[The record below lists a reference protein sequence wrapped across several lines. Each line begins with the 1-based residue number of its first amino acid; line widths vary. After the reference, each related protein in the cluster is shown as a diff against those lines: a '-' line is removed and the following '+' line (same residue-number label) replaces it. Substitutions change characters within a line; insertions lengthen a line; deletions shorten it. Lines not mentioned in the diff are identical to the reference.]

1 MSKKIDKQQT
11 DEVAGEFL
19 AENAEFFAQA
29 FAALNP
35 VFDNPGPMRIVS
47 EESEM
52 TVVIGVKE
60 KEEDGAMDV
69 DCILLDPDQESL
81 RDCVDSLEQELVSVD

>member
-1 MSKKIDKQQT
+1 MSGHNDRQRS
-11 DEVAGEFL
+11 DEVAGGFL

-35 VFDNPGPMRIVS
+35 VFGNPGPMRIVS

-52 TVVIGVKE
+52 TVVVGVKQQD
-60 KEEDGAMDV
+60 EDGAMDV
-69 DCILLDPDQESL
+69 DCVLLDPGQESL
-81 RDCVDSLEQELVSVD
+81 RDCLGSLDDEPVPMD